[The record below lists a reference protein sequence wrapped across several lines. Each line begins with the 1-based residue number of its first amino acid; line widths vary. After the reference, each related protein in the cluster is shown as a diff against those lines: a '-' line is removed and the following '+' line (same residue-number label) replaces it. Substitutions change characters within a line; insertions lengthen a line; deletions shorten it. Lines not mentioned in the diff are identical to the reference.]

1 MEGKK
6 SINSASFKRCMLKVA
21 TGSDSISNY
30 LVYGLSVSSN
40 SVQAY
45 VDHANTYIGSL
56 VPS

>member
-1 MEGKK
+1 
-6 SINSASFKRCMLKVA
+6 MLKVA